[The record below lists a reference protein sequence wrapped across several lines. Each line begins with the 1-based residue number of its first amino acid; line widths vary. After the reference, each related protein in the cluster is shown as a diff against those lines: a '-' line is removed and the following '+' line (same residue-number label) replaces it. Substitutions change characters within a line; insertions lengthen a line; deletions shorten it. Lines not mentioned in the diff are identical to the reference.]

1 MKDNNDSKTSGS
13 SGTGGQSRKSLR
25 PENLRSR
32 REFLKRAAKKAS
44 IPAIII
50 YSAHKMTPPAFG
62 RTPI

>member
-1 MKDNNDSKTSGS
+1 MQSGEKNKD
-13 SGTGGQSRKSLR
+13 GGRRQLSAK
-25 PENLRSR
+25 NLASR

-44 IPAIII
+44 IPALII